1 MTFGPEFVVLEDVFY
16 LHEKQL
22 ERYGGTQGIRSQE
35 LLESAVMTP
44 QASFDG
50 EYVHKTLCE
59 MAAAYAFH
67 IAENQPFVDGNKRAA
82 LGTALLFLD
91 LNGVELNDA
100 EGKLYQAM
108 IDISSKT
115 LTKSG
120 LTDLLKKLVEE
131 TAEESSS

>member
-1 MTFGPEFVVLEDVFY
+1 M
-16 LHEKQL
+16 
-22 ERYGGTQGIRSQE
+22 
-35 LLESAVMTP
+35 
-44 QASFDG
+44 
-50 EYVHKTLCE
+50 
-59 MAAAYAFH
+59 AFH

-120 LTDLLKKLVEE
+120 LTDLLKKLVGE

>member
-50 EYVHKTLCE
+50 ISYRRESTLCRR
-59 MAAAYAFH
+59 
-67 IAENQPFVDGNKRAA
+67 Q
-82 LGTALLFLD
+82 
-91 LNGVELNDA
+91 
-100 EGKLYQAM
+100 
-108 IDISSKT
+108 
-115 LTKSG
+115 
-120 LTDLLKKLVEE
+120 
-131 TAEESSS
+131 